1 MFGWAANVR
10 RKKKS
15 LLKVRKEQRRGRC
28 EHAAGEK
35 HAGQM
40 SEMGGPYRVHKEG
53 FEILGLGTQLGRPG
67 DLPFKDFVDR
77 IHVVEVWTLGEEQLS
92 PPGKK
97 TLEES
102 VCVRRAA
109 NQWGAVSLSREQCFQ
124 QTEG

>member
-1 MFGWAANVR
+1 M
-10 RKKKS
+10 
-15 LLKVRKEQRRGRC
+15 LKVRKEQQRGRC

-35 HAGQM
+35 HAGHM
-40 SEMGGPYRVHKEG
+40 LEMGGPYRVHKEG

-102 VCVRRAA
+102 VC
-109 NQWGAVSLSREQCFQ
+109 QESS
-124 QTEG
+124 